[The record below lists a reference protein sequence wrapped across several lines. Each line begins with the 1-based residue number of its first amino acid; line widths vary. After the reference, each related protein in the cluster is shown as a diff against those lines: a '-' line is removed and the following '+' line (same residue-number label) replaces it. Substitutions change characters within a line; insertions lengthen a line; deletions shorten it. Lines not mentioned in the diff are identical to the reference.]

1 MSVTRAR
8 ERADGRDVLVECLR
22 CGWPRRQERHDDCPQ
37 CGYTGWA
44 PTEKLT
50 EHDRKLI
57 RERPIERRRLRLA

>member
-1 MSVTRAR
+1 
-8 ERADGRDVLVECLR
+8 VLVECLR
-22 CGWPRRQERHDDCPQ
+22 CGWPRRQERHDECPH

-57 RERPIERRRLRLA
+57 RDRPVERRRLRLA